1 MIIDAILKIN
11 SNAKCSVSGSDIGT
25 CEITWHDGTTPISKE
40 DIKAMMPIVE
50 QEIKDA
56 ETKKIND
63 KATAKSKLKALGLT
77 DTEVEALQG

>member
-1 MIIDAILKIN
+1 MVGKKKMTMETKFLSESDVNTKI
-11 SNAKCSVSGSDIGT
+11 
-25 CEITWHDGTTPISKE
+25 
-40 DIKAMMPIVE
+40 

-77 DTEVEALQG
+77 DDEVEALQG